1 LFDYSYRHFYGD
13 GYGKNFRILNLKNQT
28 EEFTDLLLLGNL
40 LSFYEQRRLYR
51 ERRGDLKPYR
61 LEPPLW
67 VFVGS
72 NVNKAEQSDIITV
85 ARFLNRF
92 LKNENAWALETI
104 EKLLRGTTGLRD
116 GNDRDAFAGHY
127 RYLKE
132 RGATAREVYE
142 AALREVFHAEA
153 GGTLRIAD
161 IKGSEGELGLKVSGA
176 EPYFGLIYIGD
187 TPTFKR
193 LLATQAPEIALE
205 EDAIAG
211 GLFSEVDEKDSRI
224 NVLIGAKKFIEGWSS
239 WRVSNMGL
247 LNVGKSEGSQII
259 QLFGRGVR
267 LKGLGFSLKRS
278 SSVGSPADH
287 PRHVELLET
296 LNIFA
301 VQANYMAEFRK
312 YLEREDVDPGGYEEI
327 PFPIRRESA
336 LIAEELLYPTVPDE
350 RRFAENASIVLD
362 EKEDIKVN
370 LDLSVR
376 AESTRMSTQGV
387 STVASKA
394 GAGLL
399 IQEPYLSML
408 DWTGIHLDLLDHKES
423 RGFHNLIIPSDAPR
437 RIIEKR
443 DPASYNLVADESLP
457 RPRSFEGLAELQEAV
472 KSILRKYVEKFY
484 GVRQQRWDTENMV
497 LHTLTED
504 HPNFADYTVKI
515 KASEEDLIRKVRRLA
530 EEVDGARSDHAGS
543 LPHVFFDRHLY
554 QPLLKERGDEI
565 KVSPPGL
572 EESEEKFV
580 AALKV
585 YCREN
590 GGGGGNEIFLLRN
603 LTKGKGVGFFETAG
617 FYPDFILW
625 VKYADGSQKVVFVE
639 PHGMRNDDPPPSNDK
654 VHLYQTLRDLSDRV
668 VRRDGRGVFLDS
680 YIVSA
685 TPYEV
690 LKKRWGGSWVEASR
704 ERFARTH
711 VLFEDDLVAGISTLI
726 EPRDE
731 LERRISAS
739 YPYPLAHGFR
749 SLTRTADPRDLYR
762 EQLRFAENL
771 LAFLASVSLAL
782 LRAGDRPP
790 SGLDLKRLWSGG
802 ISPGDWR
809 EIIQRCSKVF
819 AGYRDIPLAGAIQRL
834 KIGSEEKGFGRDVIE
849 LIRAKNDYKHDRA
862 PTDPKDMASAS
873 DEAQERLRRCMQ
885 ALSFF
890 SDYQIRR
897 VQDTAGEGDSFAVNC
912 LRYVGDHPI
921 LPVEAVT
928 LRERPREGG
937 LFLDPGGRSWVSLY
951 PFIVAANPPGGEP
964 DTYFIDAWNT
974 RKDMVRM
981 KSFERGHA
989 ISDAGVAEAL
999 MEWSDG
1005 STSGA
1010 S

>member
-1 LFDYSYRHFYGD
+1 
-13 GYGKNFRILNLKNQT
+13 
-28 EEFTDLLLLGNL
+28 
-40 LSFYEQRRLYR
+40 
-51 ERRGDLKPYR
+51 
-61 LEPPLW
+61 
-67 VFVGS
+67 
-72 NVNKAEQSDIITV
+72 
-85 ARFLNRF
+85 
-92 LKNENAWALETI
+92 
-104 EKLLRGTTGLRD
+104 
-116 GNDRDAFAGHY
+116 
-127 RYLKE
+127 
-132 RGATAREVYE
+132 
-142 AALREVFHAEA
+142 
-153 GGTLRIAD
+153 
-161 IKGSEGELGLKVSGA
+161 
-176 EPYFGLIYIGD
+176 
-187 TPTFKR
+187 
-193 LLATQAPEIALE
+193 
-205 EDAIAG
+205 
-211 GLFSEVDEKDSRI
+211 
-224 NVLIGAKKFIEGWSS
+224 
-239 WRVSNMGL
+239 M
-247 LNVGKSEGSQII
+247 
-259 QLFGRGVR
+259 
-267 LKGLGFSLKRS
+267 
-278 SSVGSPADH
+278 
-287 PRHVELLET
+287 
-296 LNIFA
+296 
-301 VQANYMAEFRK
+301 
-312 YLEREDVDPGGYEEI
+312 
-327 PFPIRRESA
+327 
-336 LIAEELLYPTVPDE
+336 
-350 RRFAENASIVLD
+350 
-362 EKEDIKVN
+362 
-370 LDLSVR
+370 
-376 AESTRMSTQGV
+376 
-387 STVASKA
+387 
-394 GAGLL
+394 
-399 IQEPYLSML
+399 
-408 DWTGIHLDLLDHKES
+408 
-423 RGFHNLIIPSDAPR
+423 
-437 RIIEKR
+437 
-443 DPASYNLVADESLP
+443 
-457 RPRSFEGLAELQEAV
+457 
-472 KSILRKYVEKFY
+472 
-484 GVRQQRWDTENMV
+484 
-497 LHTLTED
+497 
-504 HPNFADYTVKI
+504 
-515 KASEEDLIRKVRRLA
+515 
-530 EEVDGARSDHAGS
+530 
-543 LPHVFFDRHLY
+543 
-554 QPLLKERGDEI
+554 
-565 KVSPPGL
+565 
-572 EESEEKFV
+572 
-580 AALKV
+580 
-585 YCREN
+585 
-590 GGGGGNEIFLLRN
+590 
-603 LTKGKGVGFFETAG
+603 
-617 FYPDFILW
+617 
-625 VKYADGSQKVVFVE
+625 
-639 PHGMRNDDPPPSNDK
+639 
-654 VHLYQTLRDLSDRV
+654 RDLSDRV

-1005 STSGA
+1005 STSAA